1 LAVVVSLGAA
11 SWSASVAAEPRPN
24 FIVVLCDDLG
34 YGDLRCFGHPVIE
47 TPHLDRMAHKGIRL
61 TSCYSATLACSPSR
75 VGLLTGRI
83 PASGRRLRLD
93 SRCQSIGRAVHASR
107 LRCTLICR

>member
-1 LAVVVSLGAA
+1 MVVSLGAA

-24 FIVVLCDDLG
+24 FIVVFCDDLG

-47 TPHLDRMAHKGIRL
+47 PPHLDRMAREGIRL
-61 TSCYSATLACSPSR
+61 TSCYSAALACSPSR

-83 PASGRRLRLD
+83 PPPAGVCDWIPDVNQSGARSTRRD
-93 SRCQSIGRAVHASR
+93 CVAH
-107 LRCTLICR
+107 